1 MATILFNNIET
12 IPIPY
17 ISPNN
22 TSIHNPNGVCDT
34 ILKTTLWENYMI
46 SFAIV
51 TIHLKP
57 IGFNYKILLYGRKF
71 TEIKLV
77 DLVELNLK
85 NTKDYLQAAKSFIE
99 LPEVQAYFN
108 NYIIP
113 IHADF
118 PGKLYIRKAI
128 VKKLEF
134 LDLMYRR
141 VFGMKKKVGRNI
153 KAMENQFTVIFNSF
167 RLTTS

>member
-1 MATILFNNIET
+1 MIIITFTVRRTDGTRIPSATSISQISHMATILFNNIET

-57 IGFNYKILLYGRKF
+57 IGFNYKILL
-71 TEIKLV
+71 
-77 DLVELNLK
+77 
-85 NTKDYLQAAKSFIE
+85 
-99 LPEVQAYFN
+99 
-108 NYIIP
+108 
-113 IHADF
+113 
-118 PGKLYIRKAI
+118 
-128 VKKLEF
+128 
-134 LDLMYRR
+134 
-141 VFGMKKKVGRNI
+141 
-153 KAMENQFTVIFNSF
+153 
-167 RLTTS
+167 